1 MGDASL
7 RLPPFN
13 LVLRDTLL
21 ARLAALAPG
30 SDAPPALAVSLTE
43 FDDFSYLLAADD
55 AATVS
60 LSLGLPVD
68 PSGERGGGALPEG
81 AAAAVVETYAPYG
94 TVAAT
99 PAPGYAL
106 TLVLDLAQLAAA
118 AGGAAAEAERC
129 ASLRAVVQGA
139 PLRALLNQLATG
151 APVSDALVA
160 LHHRPGEA
168 FFATRSDSESVTVV
182 FPMRFADAADVVLAR
197 TFLAQFAEAR
207 RGGALSTAPSC
218 SYGPS
223 PPDELRRA
231 PAALAQG
238 ANGGYVSLVLFKRHV
253 AGGRRV
259 ESACWSCCTF
269 YAFVAFHLKC
279 SKAYM
284 HSAMRRRAASLLQ
297 VLNRAKPEGPREKKT
312 ASGRTF
318 KGAQ

>member
-1 MGDASL
+1 LGG
-7 RLPPFN
+7 
-13 LVLRDTLL
+13 TLL
-21 ARLAALAPG
+21 APLAALAPG
-30 SDAPPALAVSLTE
+30 HDPPPPAALAVTLTE
-43 FDDFSYLLAADD
+43 FDDFRYLLAADD
-55 AATVS
+55 HATVS

-68 PSGERGGGALPEG
+68 PTGERGGGALPEG
-81 AAAAVVETYAPYG
+81 AAAAVRETYTPYG
-94 TVAAT
+94 TLAAA

-106 TLVLDLAQLAAA
+106 TLRLDLAQLAAA
-118 AGGAAAEAERC
+118 GAAAEAERC

-139 PLRALLNQLATG
+139 PLRALLNQLAAN
-151 APVSDALVA
+151 APVSDALVT

-182 FPMRFADAADVVLAR
+182 FPMRFADASDAVLAR

-218 SYGPS
+218 SYGPQ
-223 PPDELRRA
+223 PPEELRRA
-231 PAALAQG
+231 PPALAQG
-238 ANGGYVSLVLFKRHV
+238 ANGGYVSLVLFQRHV

-318 KGAQ
+318 KGPQ